1 MASGLAAL
9 LALLDLEPI
18 EVNLFRGNSP
28 DERESQRVFGG
39 QVLAQALVAAGRTQQ
54 QGVAHSLHAYF
65 LRPGDPR
72 VPILYQV
79 DRTRDGRS
87 FTTRRVTAI
96 QHGRAIFHLEASFQ
110 RAEPGPEHQLEMPA
124 APAPESLPSFTE
136 HMARSAREAG
146 RPEAWQGSGAARL
159 PFDHRY
165 ATQFNPWL
173 ETRLPPRLLVWLRAT
188 GAMPDDPLLHQCVLA
203 YASDLTLMDTALL
216 PHGVPWDGEGYQIA
230 SLDHAMWF
238 HRSFRADEWLLFDH
252 ESPAAA
258 GARGMI
264 SGRLYQRDGRLVA
277 SVVQEGLIRPLRS
290 A

>member
-1 MASGLAAL
+1 MAQALADL

-18 EVNLFRGNSP
+18 EVNLFRGISP

-39 QVLAQALVAAGRTQQ
+39 QVLGQALVAAGRTQS
-54 QGVAHSLHAYF
+54 GGTAHSLHAYF

-79 DRTRDGRS
+79 DRTRDGKS

-110 RAEPGPEHQLEMPA
+110 REEAGPEHELAMPP
-124 APAPESLPSFTE
+124 APAPESLASFPE
-136 HMARSAREAG
+136 LMRRSAREAG
-146 RPEAWQGSGAARL
+146 REWKEASVARR

-165 ATQFNPWL
+165 VTVFNPFL
-173 ETRLPPRLLVWLRAT
+173 ETRLPPKLQLWLRAN
-188 GAMPDDPLLHQCVLA
+188 GALPSEPLIHQCVLA
-203 YASDLTLMDTALL
+203 YASDLTLLDAALL
-216 PHGVPWDGEGYQIA
+216 PHGVPWDSDAHQIA

-238 HRSFRADEWLLFDH
+238 HRGFRADDWLFFDH

-258 GARGMI
+258 GARGLTI
-264 SGRLYQRDGRLVA
+264 GRVHQRGGRLVA
-277 SVVQEGLIRPLRS
+277 SVVQEGLIRPQLPK
-290 A
+290 